1 MYERPI
7 STRIIQELDYFC
19 DLVAGHEFE
28 KATWTAG
35 VKNALLRAGRHFG
48 YQINTT
54 IRVDY
59 LPEELREA
67 YEAPDYGEWLYDVS
81 ICDVAQ
87 SEHWCTPVVAECE
100 WCNRNYI
107 KEDFDKLLVARAGLR
122 VMVYQDRFVAADT
135 LRHWVDLHEGSHA
148 GDTYLLVAY
157 QDAVPNE
164 PRLLYRRITV
174 RTSAAELVDVGGE

>member
-1 MYERPI
+1 MYERAI
-7 STRIIQELDYFC
+7 STRIIQELDGFC
-19 DLVAGHEFE
+19 NLVVGREFE
-28 KATWTAG
+28 RATWTAG

-48 YQINTT
+48 YQIYTT
-54 IRVDY
+54 ICVEH
-59 LPEELREA
+59 LPEELREV
-67 YEAPDYGEWLYDVS
+67 YEAPDSGEWLYDVS

-100 WCNRNYI
+100 WSNCDDV
-107 KEDFDKLLVARAGLR
+107 KEDFEKLLVARAGLR
-122 VMVYQDRFVAADT
+122 VMVYRDGVVTADT

-157 QDAVPNE
+157 QEPVPKE